1 MSRTSLVVAV
11 LAVLCSFSLLTPRP
25 TIAVTADCS
34 CSCSY
39 LDVNG
44 NALTKP
50 QTDHFNPLSWVEA
63 QSTCQSKCEYLV
75 GESGKVTSV
84 SPSCTPAPIQCK
96 CKGGASAQA
105 FDQKS
110 CPAACTTAAV
120 ASTAGQGWLIPNPDF
135 RDVFGN
141 VIKAMLGIIGS
152 IAFAMI
158 IYGGFLYLTSAG
170 APETITK
177 AKNIVVWAAL
187 GLAVIFA
194 AYAIVETLFQI
205 SAGAAGANL
214 LGSPNP

>member
-1 MSRTSLVVAV
+1 MFRSFFAAIALVI
-11 LAVLCSFSLLTPRP
+11 LCSTS
-25 TIAVTADCS
+25 IAMPQPVSAAADCS
-34 CSCSY
+34 CSCAY

-50 QTDHFNPLSWVEA
+50 QTDHFSPLSWVDA
-63 QSTCQSKCEYLV
+63 QSTCQNKCEYLV
-75 GESGKVTSV
+75 GESGKVTNV
-84 SPSCTPAPIQCK
+84 TPSCTPAPIQCK
-96 CKGGASAQA
+96 CPGGKTAQA

-110 CPAACTTAAV
+110 CSPACTNVAV
-120 ASTAGQGWLIPNPDF
+120 ASTAGQGWLVPNPDF

-141 VIKAMLGIIGS
+141 VIKAMLGIVGS
-152 IAFAMI
+152 LAFAMI

-187 GLAVIFA
+187 GLFIIFA
-194 AYAIVETLFQI
+194 AYAIVGTIFQI
-205 SAGAAGANL
+205 SADAVGANL